1 MRRMGNGITARLRPG
16 LAGIVGDYRRLAV
29 FTARARVGLGAA
41 LLVTA
46 GPLTRVTLGSASG
59 EARAA
64 MRLAGARDLALGLG
78 ALTTV
83 KERTQDAEWVSMG
96 ALVDGLD
103 SLVLLGTRRLPIRAR
118 LAGIVAAVAAVTG
131 LWVSQ
136 RLADERTTPGQ
147 PT

>member
-1 MRRMGNGITARLRPG
+1 MAIRTPTRLDGARDALLGDHRRLAVVTARLRVG
-16 LAGIVGDYRRLAV
+16 AGVA
-29 FTARARVGLGAA
+29 F
-41 LLVTA
+41 LLTA
-46 GPLTRVTLGSASG
+46 GPLARVTLGSASR

-64 MRLAGARDLALGLG
+64 MRLTGARDLALGLG

-103 SLVLLGTRRLPIRAR
+103 AMVLLGTRRLPRRAR
-118 LAGIVAAVAAVTG
+118 LIGVVAAITAVTG

-136 RLADERTTPGQ
+136 RLADERTESGRAA
-147 PT
+147 

>member
-1 MRRMGNGITARLRPG
+1 MSRMADGTRARLERAGAALLGDHRRLAVVTARLRVG
-16 LAGIVGDYRRLAV
+16 AGVA
-29 FTARARVGLGAA
+29 F
-41 LLVTA
+41 LLTA
-46 GPLTRVTLGSASG
+46 GPLARVTLGSTSR

-64 MRLAGARDLALGLG
+64 MRLTGARDLALGLG

-103 SLVLLGTRRLPIRAR
+103 AVVLLGTRRLPLRAR
-118 LAGIVAAVAAVTG
+118 LIGVIAAITAVTG

-136 RLADERTTPGQ
+136 RLADERTDPDRSA
-147 PT
+147 

>member
-1 MRRMGNGITARLRPG
+1 MRRMGNGVTARLRSG
-16 LAGIVGDYRRLAV
+16 TGIVGDYRRLAV
-29 FTARARVGLGAA
+29 LTARARVGLGAA
-41 LLVTA
+41 LLVTT
-46 GPLTRVTLGSASG
+46 GPLTRVTLGSGSG

-103 SLVLLGTRRLPIRAR
+103 ALVLLGTRRLPIRAR
-118 LAGIVAAVAAVTG
+118 LAGIVAATAAVTG

-136 RLADERTTPGQ
+136 RLADERSAAGP
-147 PT
+147 PA